1 MRRPFEQGADCPI
14 DIERLRAA
22 LAEYGAERAIVFGSY
37 ARGDWDELSDVDLVI
52 LKRTD
57 APYFRRLADL
67 APLLPPGRVEA
78 FVYTPE
84 EFEAMRARGSAFA
97 ETVDAEGVLLYERT

>member
-1 MRRPFEQGADCPI
+1 MERRFEVRADYPL
-14 DIERLRAA
+14 DFERLRRA

-57 APYFRRLADL
+57 DPYLKRISDL
-67 APLLPPGRVEA
+67 AAVLPFGRIEA

-84 EFEAMRARGSAFA
+84 EFEAMRARGNAFA
-97 ETVDAEGVLLYERT
+97 ETVAAEGALLYERT